1 MTQTTSYTIIGT
13 ITKSYQ
19 TGCAQGV
26 AGYPVLALL
35 AAPMVLLHS
44 SMTQ

>member
-26 AGYPVLALL
+26 AGYPVLA
-35 AAPMVLLHS
+35 APMVLLHS